1 MAVFTLSNTASGDIS
16 YIYSDGAERAAV
28 LSQYKELP
36 VIALNGDE
44 YNDSVLQ
51 WAFEFQNY
59 GDIFLCN
66 NNGFSDLNLVS
77 QDRRLK
83 NGFLLYVHQEQIE
96 AEDLFA
102 RICEYLDVDSYTE
115 ITDIQQCR
123 VFYCTIKGVS

>member
-1 MAVFTLSNTASGDIS
+1 M
-16 YIYSDGAERAAV
+16 

-59 GDIFLCN
+59 EDVFLCN

-123 VFYCTIKGVS
+123 FFLLYEQRSKLR